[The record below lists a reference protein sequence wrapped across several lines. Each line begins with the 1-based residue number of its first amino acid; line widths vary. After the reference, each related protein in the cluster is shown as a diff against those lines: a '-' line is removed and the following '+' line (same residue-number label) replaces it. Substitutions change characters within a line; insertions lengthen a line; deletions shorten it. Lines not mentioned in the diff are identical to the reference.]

1 MRPPLA
7 AVLCLVL
14 LSGCATMVRS
24 RSQDVRFAT
33 VPPGASLT
41 LEGRRTGSGTTS
53 PIYYATCVTPCTL
66 ALGRSN
72 TPVTYRLQADG
83 HHWYDGTL
91 LPVDNISPA
100 QVLPLVFD
108 VMLVF
113 PYIVDLSSGTLTRWP
128 AQVTITMSPVG
139 STAPPNVSLTY

>member
-1 MRPPLA
+1 MQRLA
-7 AVLCLVL
+7 VCLFLLV

-33 VPPGASLT
+33 VPPGATLT
-41 LEGRRTGSGTTS
+41 LEGRRTGSATTS
-53 PIYYATCVTPCTL
+53 PIYYATCTTPCTL

-72 TPVTYRLQADG
+72 TPVTYRVQLDG

-91 LPVDNISPA
+91 TPADNISGA

-108 VMLVF
+108 VMLIL
-113 PYIVDLSSGTLTRWP
+113 PYIVDRSSGMLTAWP
-128 AQVTITMSPVG
+128 VQVTITMSPVG
-139 STAPPNVSLTY
+139 SNSPPNVSLTY